1 MRALRESPESNTA
14 RMTSNRLLIVDDDPG
29 VLTFLGEVGRGYRYD
44 VALAQSV
51 DELRAC
57 YDAFDPSLIVLDLQ
71 YAHGDG
77 IEVMSF
83 LKQHGCDAPIVLISG
98 FDSRV
103 LETARRVGLE
113 FGLTI
118 VDALVKP
125 IRPDTLGG
133 VLNAHREPEAA
144 EWADDLRAAIDR
156 DDLMVCYQPK
166 VQVAD
171 GRLIGFEALARWR
184 HPSRGA
190 ISPERFVPLAE
201 TTGLIRPLTAQV
213 LDRAVRDRASW
224 AVTGHD
230 LTVAVNLSP
239 LLLTDDHL
247 LPGPDPSPRPVPAR
261 QATLTL
267 EVTES
272 AAMRNPAV
280 TLEILS
286 RLRLRG
292 FNLALDD
299 FGTGYSNLA
308 MLHRMPFNELKIDR
322 SFVADVSASRDSQVI
337 VAALAGL
344 ARQLGLTT
352 VAEGVEDLDTWAW
365 LRSVGVEQIQ
375 GFGIA
380 RPMPAELVVDWIGSY
395 KPPRVDRPV
404 RSDARLRVPE
414 AERRHHVRGRER
426 LDQRHRR
433 AEAGLANA
441 QDVLLI
447 RAHQDRDRFRVAVPD
462 QAGHLDAA
470 EPGRWTSRKTWLKRS
485 SATASSALDPSDAS
499 RTWWPWAVIISPS
512 IARWN
517 ASSSTIRTLAGGNG
531 TVGRRA
537 GCAAIG
543 PCLGG
548 GGGGLMGAD
557 AVGPAQQRERP
568 PDLLG
573 PERLGDHRDREGV
586 ASVERHEV
594 VGVGAD
600 HDEDR
605 ARVARPGPPQQLDA
619 VHRRH
624 PEVGEDQADRLLAQH
639 VERFEAVAGLQ
650 DPETGVGHVL
660 DEDRAHAGVVVD
672 HEDRVGA
679 TRIGDERPP
688 PVLDGDVAGPP
699 QQLDGVADG
708 EQRDAVLGGEGRLAR
723 ELRAVRQLA
732 LLDPPPQISVDA
744 LVWAWLGA
752 RVTHRSTSPSSLAV
766 LAANSLP
773 NGRASSLICCAVTT

>member
-1 MRALRESPESNTA
+1 
-14 RMTSNRLLIVDDDPG
+14 MTSNRLLIVDDDPG
-29 VLTFLGEVGRGYRYD
+29 VLSFLGEVGRGYQYD

-57 YDAFDPSLIVLDLQ
+57 YDTFGPSLIVLDLQ

-83 LKQHGCDAPIVLISG
+83 LKQHGCQVPIVLISG
-98 FDSRV
+98 FDTRV

-133 VLNAHREPEAA
+133 VLNTHREPETE

-166 VQVAD
+166 VQVSD

-184 HPSRGA
+184 HPSRGS

-201 TTGLIRPLTAQV
+201 MTGLIRPLTEQV

-247 LPGPDPSPRPVPAR
+247 LPNLIHRLGQYRLAPAS
-261 QATLTL
+261 LTL

-272 AAMRNPAV
+272 AAMRNPNV
-280 TLEILS
+280 TLEMLG

-322 SFVADVSASRDSQVI
+322 SFVAEVSASRDSQVI
-337 VAALAGL
+337 VGALAGL

-380 RPMPAELVVDWIGSY
+380 RPMPAELVVDWIENY
-395 KPPRVDRPV
+395 KPPRI
-404 RSDARLRVPE
+404 
-414 AERRHHVRGRER
+414 
-426 LDQRHRR
+426 
-433 AEAGLANA
+433 N
-441 QDVLLI
+441 
-447 RAHQDRDRFRVAVPD
+447 
-462 QAGHLDAA
+462 
-470 EPGRWTSRKTWLKRS
+470 
-485 SATASSALDPSDAS
+485 
-499 RTWWPWAVIISPS
+499 
-512 IARWN
+512 
-517 ASSSTIRTLAGGNG
+517 
-531 TVGRRA
+531 
-537 GCAAIG
+537 
-543 PCLGG
+543 
-548 GGGGLMGAD
+548 
-557 AVGPAQQRERP
+557 
-568 PDLLG
+568 
-573 PERLGDHRDREGV
+573 
-586 ASVERHEV
+586 
-594 VGVGAD
+594 
-600 HDEDR
+600 
-605 ARVARPGPPQQLDA
+605 
-619 VHRRH
+619 
-624 PEVGEDQADRLLAQH
+624 
-639 VERFEAVAGLQ
+639 
-650 DPETGVGHVL
+650 
-660 DEDRAHAGVVVD
+660 
-672 HEDRVGA
+672 
-679 TRIGDERPP
+679 
-688 PVLDGDVAGPP
+688 
-699 QQLDGVADG
+699 
-708 EQRDAVLGGEGRLAR
+708 RLA
-723 ELRAVRQLA
+723 
-732 LLDPPPQISVDA
+732 
-744 LVWAWLGA
+744 
-752 RVTHRSTSPSSLAV
+752 
-766 LAANSLP
+766 
-773 NGRASSLICCAVTT
+773 